1 MEKSCIYCGS
11 GENLTRDHIP
21 PKTLFPKPRPSNL
34 ITVPCCENCNGSFSL
49 DDEYF
54 QIMLSLRIDV
64 HKKDSV
70 QKNWRKILRGL
81 KRNESAGFYKSIMNS
96 IKKRNVKT
104 KDGIY
109 LGKISTYDID
119 VERVKNISDRII
131 QGLYFNITGNR
142 IPREY
147 DYTSTIYNQD
157 DIDEQRVKVFQMFI
171 TALGPEEENKIGD
184 VFSYRYK
191 QMDFDLNTC
200 LFYFSIYDNF
210 EFFGMVSKEEDN

>member
-1 MEKSCIYCGS
+1 MAKSCIYCGS
-11 GENLTRDHIP
+11 GEDLTRDHIP

-34 ITVPCCENCNGSFSL
+34 ITVPCCKNCNGSFSL

-70 QKNWRKILRGL
+70 QKNWKKILRGL
-81 KRNESAGFYKSIMNS
+81 KRSESAGFYKSIMSS